1 MTNPLSTIEV
11 LRAEAKS
18 IHGDHVLDGVQDE
31 DLTLALNTLE
41 STALCLSGG
50 GIRSATFG
58 LGIIQ
63 ALAARPRP
71 CKDFRLPPP
80 DKALLGQF
88 NYLSTVSGGGYI
100 GSWLSAW
107 LSRQPYADVLPQ
119 LNTRGHEV
127 SAVEPTAIGDLRRD
141 SNYLTPKVGL
151 VSADTWAAAAMILRN
166 LLLNWVLLIPLFLL
180 SLVVVK
186 LAAVGVA
193 WLSHPFGDQKYGLAL
208 IILAAI
214 SLVLVLIGLRFTLR
228 AMRLSG
234 TASPTQGQFLKG
246 NLLPMFLGGVAWTG
260 ALDTTIGYQLLIV
273 TPLADLLVFGGILG
287 FVVYGAAQL
296 ITLLTTGELFTA
308 LLDLKRWARL
318 KHRTTWGWLVAG
330 IAYGAF
336 LGFGAH
342 IIGSGGDPAVRLLL
356 LLLFAPPWLLVSQLM
371 AETCYVALTSNT
383 PRSDEQREWFARSA
397 GWYLATCIAW
407 IAGVALALLGSWTAG
422 QVELG
427 TQALFD
433 WMVAGGGATAMV
445 GWLTGGSGR
454 TSAQPSN
461 QAPNRSP
468 VAIAYNV
475 AASLSAPLFFALL
488 LVLGSAVIDL
498 VVLRDSLFA
507 YLISYGNYLI
517 LPDSAGSVL
526 FQSGMVEAQ
535 ERSMVVPLL
544 VIAGVILGIIALFAS
559 KYININRF
567 SLHGLYRNRL
577 VRAFLGASHIG
588 RKPDRF
594 TGFDMDDNPTMQSLW
609 PAKREDR
616 TGDNWRPFHVLNTT
630 LNVIS
635 TRNLAWQ
642 QRKGMSFTITPLHS
656 GAASLCPLLDQP
668 GGTLVAYRGA
678 YRPSSKYGGSSHSGR
693 RFRLWPFA
701 RQPKCLPCPED
712 DPTNPGISLGTAM
725 AISGAAVDPNAGY
738 HSSPTVSLLLT
749 LLNMRLGWWLGNPAP
764 VGDKSWYRNG
774 PPTAAVPLVKDA
786 FGLTTDDQPYVSLSD
801 GGHFEDLGLYE
812 MVRRRCRYIVIS
824 DAGEDP
830 TFTYSDL
837 GMAVRKIG
845 IDFGIPIRFHEL
857 QKMQPRPAPGV
868 TLTDVPYH
876 AMGVIDYAMADGP
889 AAKPG
894 IILYVKASF
903 HNCDEGAGVKAYA
916 NSHPTFPHESTTD
929 QWFSESQ
936 FESYRALGFQIMDS
950 ILAEAQ
956 GCATDLAN
964 LKQILDRLAEQA
976 LKEECE
982 ECDPPVLQGA

>member
-11 LRAEAKS
+11 LRAEAKE
-18 IHGDHVLDGVQDE
+18 IHGDHALDGVQD
-31 DLTLALNTLE
+31 DQLNLGLNALE

-50 GIRSATFG
+50 GIRSATFA

-71 CKDFRLPPP
+71 CKDFRLPSP

-107 LSRQPYADVLPQ
+107 LFRQPYADVLPQ

-166 LLLNWVLLIPLFLL
+166 LVLNWVLLIPLFLL

-193 WLSHPFGDQKYGLAL
+193 WLPHPFGDQKYGVALA
-208 IILAAI
+208 ILAAI
-214 SLVLVLIGLRFTLR
+214 SLVLVLTGLRFTLR
-228 AMRLSG
+228 SMRLSG
-234 TASPTQGQFLKG
+234 TASATQEQFLWG

-273 TPLADLLVFGGILG
+273 TPLADLLVFGGLFG
-287 FVVYGAAQL
+287 VVVYGAAQVV
-296 ITLLTTGELFTA
+296 TLVTTGEFFSA
-308 LLDLKRWARL
+308 LLDLGRWARL

-330 IAYGAF
+330 FAYGAF

-342 IIGSGGDPAVRLLL
+342 LLGSGGDAPLRLLL
-356 LLLFAPPWLLVSQLM
+356 LLMFATPWLLLSQLV

-397 GWYLATCIAW
+397 GWYLAVCLAW

-422 QVELG
+422 QVERG
-427 TQALFD
+427 ADALFD
-433 WMVAGGGATAMV
+433 WLVAGGGATAV
-445 GWLTGGSGR
+445 IGWLTGASGR
-454 TSAQPSN
+454 SSAQPAT

-468 VAIAYNV
+468 VALLYSV
-475 AASLSAPLFFALL
+475 VASLAAPLFFALL
-488 LVLGSAVIDL
+488 LVVGSAVIDL
-498 VVLRDSLFA
+498 VVLRDSLFT
-507 YLISYGNYLI
+507 YLISYGNYVP
-517 LPDSAGSVL
+517 LPDSTGSVL
-526 FQSGMVEAQ
+526 FQGMAEPQ
-535 ERSMVVPLL
+535 DRSMVVPLL
-544 VIAGVILGIIALFAS
+544 LIAAAILGAIAWFAS

-594 TGFDMDDNPTMQSLW
+594 TGFDMDDNPPMAALW
-609 PAKREDR
+609 PKDRARR
-616 TGDNWRPFHVLNTT
+616 TGDLWRPFHVLTTT
-630 LNVIS
+630 LNIVS

-642 QRKGMSFTITPLHS
+642 QRKAMPFTISPLHS

-668 GGTLVAYRGA
+668 GGTLATYRGA
-678 YRPSSKYGGSSHSGR
+678 YRPSAKYGGASHSGR
-693 RFRLWPFA
+693 QWILWPFLWRKA
-701 RQPKCLPCPED
+701 RRPVEED
-712 DPTNPGISLGTAM
+712 EQNTGITLGTAM
-725 AISGAAVDPNAGY
+725 AISGAAVNPNMGY

-749 LLNMRLGWWLGNPAP
+749 LLNVRLGWWLGNPSP

-774 PPTAAVPLVKDA
+774 PPTAALPLVKDA
-786 FGLTTDDQPYVSLSD
+786 FGLTTDTQPYVNLSD
-801 GGHFEDLGLYE
+801 GGHFENLGLYE
-812 MVRRRCRYIVIS
+812 MVRRRCRYIVVS
-824 DAGEDP
+824 DAGCDP

-837 GMAVRKIG
+837 GDTVRKIG
-845 IDFGIPIRFHEL
+845 IDFGIPVRFHEL
-857 QKMQPRPAPGV
+857 QAMKPRPANPAEV
-868 TLTDVPYH
+868 LANVPYH
-876 AMGVIDYAMADGP
+876 AMGIIDYAAADGP
-889 AAKPG
+889 TAKPG
-894 IILYVKASF
+894 ILLYVKASF
-903 HNCDEGAGVKAYA
+903 HNCEESAGVKAYA

-936 FESYRALGFQIMDS
+936 FESYRSLGFEIMDS

-956 GCATDLAN
+956 GCATDLAT
-964 LKQILDRLAEQA
+964 LKQILDRLAEPA
-976 LKEECE
+976 LREACD
-982 ECDPPVLQGA
+982 ECDPPVIAGA